1 MPPTSSQP
9 ASPAPS
15 SADATVY
22 LPSENADVELSRVN
36 TSTEP
41 RPYSASDVISQK
53 YELIRMLGEGGM
65 GAVWVA
71 RNVALD
77 AHVALKLIRAEV
89 SRNVPG
95 VHGRLLQE
103 ARAVASLGHPAIIRV
118 FDFGTTERG
127 DPFIAMELLHGES
140 LADLLRRRGKVTAV
154 RAVQTLLPIVDAL
167 VAAHATGIVHRD
179 LKPDNIFVSR
189 EAGSRLQPKV
199 LDFGIAKAE
208 RSVSPHLTREGT
220 VLGSPA
226 YMSPE
231 QARGNADVDARSDIW
246 ALCVVLYQLVT
257 GQLPFVADNGNALLW
272 SIVEKPALPFTELDV
287 TEPELWTIVARGLEK
302 SRDARWQTMSD
313 LGKSLAE
320 WLLGKGVEQDICHGN
335 LRAQWLEPKRKKEGD
350 VLLTFFPSAPPEA
363 LAVAMPI
370 MPTNIPITLSGHD
383 SASGVRVASSPPT
396 VAASAVTQV
405 AAPENEPIGAKH
417 ALPRWAVS
425 AVAAVVALVIVV
437 LARSAL
443 RARDVP
449 PVEPATTNA
458 VEPHLESPS
467 TASSAALGSTASP
480 SAAQPT
486 APSPAIGAAAAS
498 GTGAAVS
505 ATSRGVHDRPKP
517 GRRPAVKRKPTEP
530 KGASR

>member
-9 ASPAPS
+9 ASAAPS

-22 LPSENADVELSRVN
+22 LPSDNADDELRVN
-36 TSTEP
+36 TSAAP
-41 RPYSASDVISQK
+41 RPYAASDVISQK

-257 GQLPFVADNGNALLW
+257 GQLPFVADNGHALLW
-272 SIVEKPALPFTELDV
+272 SIVEKPAVPFTELGV

-370 MPTNIPITLSGHD
+370 LPTHIPITLSGD
-383 SASGVRVASSPPT
+383 SASGVRVASSPPA

-405 AAPENEPIGAKH
+405 AAPVGENEPTGAKL
-417 ALPRWAVS
+417 ALPRWAVT
-425 AVAAVVALVIVV
+425 AGAAVVALVIVV

-443 RARDVP
+443 RSRDAS
-449 PVEPATTNA
+449 PVEPTTTNA
-458 VEPHLESPS
+458 VEPRLEAPS
-467 TASSAALGSTASP
+467 NASSVALGSTASP